1 MYPFR
6 GGKMKKR
13 KFLCCG
19 LTLSLL
25 LTLCG
30 CQGAPDTSVVSKND
44 GSFDTNV
51 VQSATKPS
59 SGETEQNV
67 SWHEQFSSTDGS
79 VNFTLDVEAV
89 VPSGGMPVVEVE
101 PHYLTSEDVQRAAYV
116 FFGEDVMY
124 YEKRPRR
131 GNPLDIYSKQDIQ
144 NFLSRWSQ
152 YTSQE
157 ALDAVLGKDSGES
170 ADTVK
175 GFVEK
180 YTQYY
185 EKASESIVLEP
196 CKWKFQTDSRYIYSE
211 EDLETADT
219 SEDNMAIE
227 AEFTYKGLPYRLN
240 ASVRNRD
247 DFKISNLYF
256 SLDSHSPAGFDD
268 DLLRVPLLN
277 TSEPTQEIL
286 DEIQSKVTGWLAE
299 WGVGDWQVD
308 ACEVSHYAANW
319 DSGGPEQWLVTIR
332 AVPVFEDAAATRR
345 DQLYNLKS
353 SEAYA
358 SNYYMTDA
366 TFTFNGEGVLIDA
379 DIISPVDLVQVVNGN
394 AATLSTEDLL
404 TRAKEHF
411 SLSDKYQYGVI
422 GEEMADKL
430 QARVTIGRIE
440 YGLTRV
446 KVPNTDNSYYYVPGM
461 VFWGN
466 SEIVNRD
473 TNDLWDFTEEHP
485 MLILNAIDGSVIDS
499 SGV

>member
-1 MYPFR
+1 
-6 GGKMKKR
+6 MKNCKI
-13 KFLCCG
+13 LCCG

-25 LTLCG
+25 LTLSG
-30 CQGAPDTSVVSKND
+30 CQGAPDSSVVSKND
-44 GSFDTNV
+44 GSFDTTV

-59 SGETEQNV
+59 SEETDQKV

-79 VNFTLDVEAV
+79 VNFMLNVEAV
-89 VPSGGMPVVEVE
+89 VPSSGMPVVEVE
-101 PHYLTSEDVQRAAYV
+101 PHYLTSEDVQRAAYTI
-116 FFGEDVMY
+116 FGEDVTY
-124 YEKRPRR
+124 YEKRPTRAD
-131 GNPLDIYSKQDIQ
+131 PLDIYSKQDIQ

-157 ALDAVLGKDSGES
+157 ALDAILGKNSGES

-175 GFVEK
+175 RFVEK
-180 YTQYY
+180 YTEYY
-185 EKASESIVLEP
+185 EKALGTIDLEP
-196 CKWKFQTDSRYIYSE
+196 CRWEFQPDSHYTYSSE
-211 EDLETADT
+211 ALETVDT
-219 SEDNMAIE
+219 SEDNMGIE
-227 AEFTYKGLPYRLN
+227 AEFDYKGLHYRMS

-247 DFKISNLYF
+247 DFKISNLHF
-256 SLDSHSPAGFDD
+256 SLDSNSPAGFDE

-277 TSEPTQEIL
+277 TSEPTQETL
-286 DEIQSKVTGWLAE
+286 EEIHSKVNEWLEE

-308 ACEVSHYAANW
+308 VCEVSHYTANW
-319 DSGGPEQWLVTIR
+319 DAGGPDQWLVTVR
-332 AVPVFEDAAATRR
+332 AVPVFEGVAATRR

-353 SEAYA
+353 PEAYA
-358 SNYYMTDA
+358 SSYYMTDA

-379 DIISPVDLVQVVNGN
+379 DIFSPVDLMQVVNGN

-404 TRAKEHF
+404 VRAKEYF
-411 SLSDKYQYGVI
+411 SLSDKYQYGFI

-430 QARVTIGRIE
+430 QAHVTIGRIE

-461 VFWGN
+461 VFWGS
-466 SEIVNRD
+466 SEIINRN